1 MNANDGSD
9 DEQARWHLDKR
20 VPIALIL
27 AILIQTA
34 GALTWAGA
42 ATERINQL
50 ERQATGGSDLGERAA
65 RLEEQVAF
73 TREQLERIEEKLDR
87 IIAGG

>member
-1 MNANDGSD
+1 MTNGAQMTD
-9 DEQARWHLDKR
+9 DPRKWHLDKR

-42 ATERINQL
+42 AAERINQL
-50 ERQATGGSDLGERAA
+50 ERQVIDGSDLGERTA

-73 TREQLERIEEKLDR
+73 SRASLERIEGKLDR
-87 IIAGG
+87 VIAAD

>member
-1 MNANDGSD
+1 MNNEGQVID
-9 DEQARWHLDKR
+9 DPKKWHLDKR

-42 ATERINQL
+42 AAERINQL
-50 ERQATGGSDLGERAA
+50 ERQATGGSDLGERTA

-73 TREQLERIEEKLDR
+73 SRASLERIERKLDR
-87 IIAGG
+87 LVAAD